1 MTAVF
6 PTRNSFF
13 FQGIQ
18 DSKRFKVELEY
29 ASSASSEASDEKME
43 LGDICQKTDDDE
55 EEELSSEI
63 LKVDEP
69 ESKTVVCK
77 IYESPDDVNLNDV
90 VEVIGI
96 LALDCTDDGT
106 FFSSTPV
113 SRKSSIASTSTN
125 DTTEDVSTF
134 PPKIPH
140 VHVLKLIQLNHTNP
154 LLPIELS
161 LPLRTQLMQV

>member
-1 MTAVF
+1 MKF
-6 PTRNSFF
+6 LF

-18 DSKRFKVELEY
+18 DSKRCKVESEY
-29 ASSASSEASDEKME
+29 ASSASCEVTDEKME
-43 LGDICQKTDDDE
+43 LEDVCQKDDE
-55 EEELSSEI
+55 EEVSLEI
-63 LKVDEP
+63 SKMDEP

-106 FFSSTPV
+106 FFASM
-113 SRKSSIASTSTN
+113 SRKLSIASN
-125 DTTEDVSTF
+125 DTPEDVSTF
-134 PPKIPH
+134 PKKIPH
-140 VHVLKLIQLNHTNP
+140 VHVMKLFQLNHTNP

>member
-1 MTAVF
+1 MEVGDF
-6 PTRNSFF
+6 GQR
-13 FQGIQ
+13 
-18 DSKRFKVELEY
+18 
-29 ASSASSEASDEKME
+29 SE
-43 LGDICQKTDDDE
+43 DDE
-55 EEELSSEI
+55 EEELAAEMSKI
-63 LKVDEP
+63 DEP

-96 LALDCTDDGT
+96 LALDSTDDGT
-106 FFSSTPV
+106 FFASTPMTG
-113 SRKSSIASTSTN
+113 KSSIASN
-125 DTTEDVSTF
+125 DSADVSTF

-140 VHVLKLIQLNHTNP
+140 IHVLKLIQLNHTNP